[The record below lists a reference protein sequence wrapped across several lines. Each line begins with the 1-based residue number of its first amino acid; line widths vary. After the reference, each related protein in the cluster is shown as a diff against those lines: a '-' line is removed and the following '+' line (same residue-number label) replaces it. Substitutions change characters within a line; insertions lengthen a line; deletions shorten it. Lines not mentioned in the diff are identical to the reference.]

1 MKKSQLKQII
11 KEELQK
17 ILIEITVSA
26 SDPALQNIWK
36 AYLKHLQETLDPEL
50 SPDNGD
56 AFSHIN
62 SPKVSSI
69 TVSSID
75 KLVSAIVKVDYEV
88 TNILD
93 EPEGAY
99 YGEDTRPSIMD
110 ICQELNFTQTKELIS
125 KLDAA
130 YDYNETL

>member
-17 ILIEITVSA
+17 VLIEITVSA
-26 SDPALQNIWK
+26 SDPALQNIWR
-36 AYLKHLQETLDPEL
+36 AYLKYLQETLDPEL
-50 SPDNGD
+50 SPDSED

-69 TVSSID
+69 TVRSID
-75 KLVSAIVKVDYEV
+75 ELVSAIVKIDYEV
-88 TNILD
+88 MNILG
-93 EPEGAY
+93 EPGGAY
-99 YGEDTRPSIMD
+99 YEEDTRPSIMD
-110 ICQELNFTQTKELIS
+110 ICQELNFTQTEELIS